1 MKIIKTM
8 NDDGLF
14 HFYLTIIN
22 KEEFT
27 IKLEY
32 ENYHPEPFFLQKDQR
47 IFCILGNPIIGNKI
61 DKHLTVEKL
70 LEFERNN
77 DLNILQKINGEFTIF
92 IIDNQNRKVQIIN
105 DRFASIPIYYFSTAE
120 KHIFSVSY
128 NDLWVKE
135 NLATVIE
142 PYNVFEFMWFHKL
155 LGNKTLDKISK
166 FLTPASVFSIVGNS
180 SSIINYWK
188 PSFQKSN
195 NSVKEFAYLLAGA
208 IKNSIILKTSDNPR
222 AGLFLSGGIDSRTM
236 LSAFEQPPVCFTI
249 AVTRNIEFQVA
260 KKIAKIKRAN
270 HHYLH
275 LPDNKYSLI
284 LDKSVKLG
292 GGMYAY
298 DHAIFLDYKDEVTPY
313 ADVAFHG
320 HGFDYMFQ
328 GMYVPVTYYHLF
340 GKRTHIPKY
349 KPIMTDPVKFF
360 INNIPFRL
368 KHVNLLDYLLL
379 KNKDDYYEM
388 LYSSATDVI
397 TESGIEFQ
405 SKYDIYEYLIT
416 HALSR
421 HYSNS
426 NITSLMTYIEQ
437 RTLTFENRLFDLFH
451 QIPPQLKIGGK
462 LARETLKILN
472 KDLGNVISANT
483 RYRAV
488 SSPIEK
494 TFIWVW
500 DYLWRKS
507 RKAMKNEILVNENER
522 TWPLRDDAFQY
533 EKNLQVAAIKAA
545 SSHMLEELDI
555 FNMVKIKTDV
565 DNWLNPE
572 NKKLNSEQNTLGGA
586 FMTTIITVNEFL
598 SQDF

>member
-1 MKIIKTM
+1 
-8 NDDGLF
+8 
-14 HFYLTIIN
+14 
-22 KEEFT
+22 
-27 IKLEY
+27 
-32 ENYHPEPFFLQKDQR
+32 
-47 IFCILGNPIIGNKI
+47 
-61 DKHLTVEKL
+61 
-70 LEFERNN
+70 
-77 DLNILQKINGEFTIF
+77 
-92 IIDNQNRKVQIIN
+92 
-105 DRFASIPIYYFSTAE
+105 
-120 KHIFSVSY
+120 
-128 NDLWVKE
+128 
-135 NLATVIE
+135 
-142 PYNVFEFMWFHKL
+142 
-155 LGNKTLDKISK
+155 
-166 FLTPASVFSIVGNS
+166 
-180 SSIINYWK
+180 
-188 PSFQKSN
+188 
-195 NSVKEFAYLLAGA
+195 
-208 IKNSIILKTSDNPR
+208 
-222 AGLFLSGGIDSRTM
+222 
-236 LSAFEQPPVCFTI
+236 
-249 AVTRNIEFQVA
+249 
-260 KKIAKIKRAN
+260 
-270 HHYLH
+270 
-275 LPDNKYSLI
+275 
-284 LDKSVKLG
+284 
-292 GGMYAY
+292 
-298 DHAIFLDYKDEVTPY
+298 
-313 ADVAFHG
+313 
-320 HGFDYMFQ
+320 MFQ